1 MDTPDEF
8 LISLKSSRAVSSQ
21 TLLQLQL
28 YKYQKCRTYG
38 TSRSTPFVA
47 SLAGRGSDEVRTGLR
62 VVRKP
67 FAQLKVMEHGDKRN
81 AVIPCYR
88 YICCKCISRAANAAS
103 RMWYTKLSKYIY
115 VYVYVHVYVNVRT

>member
-1 MDTPDEF
+1 MEMGTPDEF

-81 AVIPCYR
+81 ALRQLLRLHQVHE
-88 YICCKCISRAANAAS
+88 YIYIY
-103 RMWYTKLSKYIY
+103 MYIYIY
-115 VYVYVHVYVNVRT
+115 VYICICIIYIRITTGVWITNV